1 MKKIIFLAVFF
12 AVLFVLVT
20 CTGVAIVPAFADAYT
35 VPPPGESSGS
45 GPLLLILILVLVGTI
60 ALLINGL
67 KRVTKEPSNLTLN
80 SAAQQTSSGFLGF
93 LDFGFTRFIT
103 NSLTSFIWM
112 AVVAIVFL
120 VWGYQTY
127 TIVQGSLS
135 GGLLIMLLSMT
146 ASNPP
151 LMNFLLITLDAVICL
166 LVARMTLEFIIIVF
180 RIETRLRTIEE
191 NAEKMSRVAS
201 DLRAI
206 RDNTDNTKTRETN
219 VNANNA
225 PKEPQV

>member
-1 MKKIIFLAVFF
+1 MKKFSYFVVFF
-12 AVLFVLVT
+12 SILFILAT
-20 CTGVAIVPAFADAYT
+20 CIDVVVVPAFADA
-35 VPPPGESSGS
+35 VAAPPPGESSGS
-45 GPLLLILILVLVGTI
+45 GPLLLILILVVLVGTI
-60 ALLINGL
+60 ALLINWL
-67 KRVTKEPSNLTLN
+67 KRRTKEPANLTLN
-80 SAAQQTSSGFLGF
+80 SAAQQTSSGF

-127 TIVQGSLS
+127 TIAQGGLS
-135 GGLLIMLLSMT
+135 GGLLIRLLSMT

-151 LMNFLLITLDAVICL
+151 LMNLLLITLDAVFYL
-166 LVARMTLEFIIIVF
+166 LVARMILEFTIIVF

-201 DLRAI
+201 DLRII
-206 RDNTDNTKTRETN
+206 RDNTNKYEN
-219 VNANNA
+219 
-225 PKEPQV
+225 K